1 MATVHQQIITP
12 ATGVLPLGAQGSIAA
27 VAVHYET
34 IALVRGPGAVDT
46 VGIPFADAHT
56 HHGDAGSRLVS
67 GYLGIESPAGGDV
80 VHVTSHGRVVAS
92 ITARDATTL
101 VVERMGDAT
110 WEQGGLV
117 VVGTEFG
124 ALHTQDGR
132 DVVVGE
138 NVVVYL
144 VHGPAPEKV
153 LARTADLRVR
163 ARLDGRAM
171 PLGSA

>member
-1 MATVHQQIITP
+1 MATVQQQVVAP
-12 ATGVLPLGAQGSIAA
+12 ATGVLSFGAHDPVAA

-34 IALVRGPGAVDT
+34 IALVRGPGAVAA
-46 VGIPFADAHT
+46 VGTPFADAHT
-56 HHGDAGSRLVS
+56 HHGDTGSRLVS
-67 GYLGIESPAGGDV
+67 GYLGLEAPAGADV

-92 ITARDATTL
+92 VVARDATTL
-101 VVERMGDAT
+101 VIERTGDAT
-110 WEQGGLV
+110 WKQGGFA
-117 VVGTEFG
+117 VVGTELG
-124 ALHTQDGR
+124 SLHPEADR

-163 ARLDGRAM
+163 ARLDGRPM
-171 PLGSA
+171 PAGPA